1 MFDYLDVRVD
11 LGEAIAGAG
20 EFWGVSSIS
29 VVKDLAVEIGEIDLI
44 GIDEAYR
51 ADSGRREVEGR
62 RGAQSARAD
71 AEN

>member
-1 MFDYLDVRVD
+1 MFDDLDVRID
-11 LGEAIAGAG
+11 PGEAIAGAG
-20 EFWGVSSIS
+20 EFWGVGSIS

-51 ADSGRREVEGR
+51 ADSGRREVEDR